1 MCLQITHY
9 NLWMILFERKLQGVT
24 EQLKRTYSF
33 VDRRMVYHKET
44 YPHHFFVV
52 TFSNTIN
59 IQCLNI
65 QWLNNQTSKNNW
77 QSGRVVKA

>member
-1 MCLQITHY
+1 
-9 NLWMILFERKLQGVT
+9 MIWLKRQLQGVT
-24 EQLKRTYSF
+24 QQLKRTYSF
-33 VDRRMVYHKET
+33 VDRRTEYHKET

-65 QWLNNQTSKNNW
+65 QTSKNNW

>member
-1 MCLQITHY
+1 
-9 NLWMILFERKLQGVT
+9 MILFERKLQGVT
-24 EQLKRTYSF
+24 EQSKRTYSF

-65 QWLNNQTSKNNW
+65 QTSKNNW